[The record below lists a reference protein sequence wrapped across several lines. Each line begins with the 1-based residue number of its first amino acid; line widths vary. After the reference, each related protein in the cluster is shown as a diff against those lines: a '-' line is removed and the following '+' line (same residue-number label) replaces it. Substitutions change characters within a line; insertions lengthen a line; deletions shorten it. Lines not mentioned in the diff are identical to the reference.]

1 VGRIKDMLEARVDQ
15 VTQFGE
21 KIANMQ
27 EEHTKMKRMNED
39 FREKLMKE
47 VLEVK
52 ATAAKGE

>member
-1 VGRIKDMLEARVDQ
+1 MLEARVDQ

-27 EEHTKMKRMNED
+27 EEHVKMKKMNDD

-52 ATAAKGE
+52 ATAAKSE